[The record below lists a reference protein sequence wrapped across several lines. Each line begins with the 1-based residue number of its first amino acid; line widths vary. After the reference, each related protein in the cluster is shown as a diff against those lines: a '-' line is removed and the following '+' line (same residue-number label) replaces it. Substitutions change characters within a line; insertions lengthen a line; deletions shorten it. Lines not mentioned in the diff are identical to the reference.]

1 MILNHKKGK
10 TMEILE
16 FINTLPKRKERTWS
30 FLETI
35 GIAQREVPIA
45 NLLGYYFNPTKE
57 HGLQDLFIKALLETD
72 CYELIKKTEFKV
84 PDEIRQFRDENFI
97 AANVI
102 LEDRTENNKRIDL
115 VIETEKLVIAIEFK
129 INHRLNNPL
138 NDYVE
143 KMAKQYKGRPIY
155 YLVLTPM
162 WKMPEGKAVNNKEF
176 KQVILSKFI
185 KNVSKLKKNGDYRCA
200 NPEQECFYK
209 DFINMIENRAKMNEM
224 MKEYYVM
231 FNNNDEKY
239 KELESKYDDLNDI
252 KKNIESKVEEL
263 SKELKGFKIIKGST
277 KLDSAICKQV
287 GDHIQIKIRLSP
299 KGWFI
304 EKWKKFKREE
314 SIYLCAGFDDV
325 DIEKIR
331 EFENSWL

>member
-1 MILNHKKGK
+1 
-10 TMEILE
+10 MEIIE

-72 CYELIKKTEFKV
+72 CYELIKKTEIKV
-84 PDEIRQFRDENFI
+84 SDEIRQFRDENFI

-129 INHRLNNPL
+129 INHSLNNPL
-138 NDYVE
+138 DDYVE
-143 KMAKQYKGRPIY
+143 RMKKRYKGRLIH
-155 YLVLTPM
+155 YLILTPM
-162 WKMPEGKAVNNKEF
+162 WKMPEGNTVKNKEF
-176 KQVILSKFI
+176 KQVILSRFI
-185 KNVSKLKKNGDYRCA
+185 EKVKILKEKKNYSCA
-200 NPEQECFYK
+200 NEQQECFYG

-224 MKEYYVM
+224 MKVYYVM

-252 KKNIESKVEEL
+252 KKNIESKVIEL
-263 SKELKGFKIIKGST
+263 NKELKDFKIIKGST
-277 KLDSAICKQV
+277 KLDCAIVKQV
-287 GDHIQIKIRLSP
+287 GSHIQIKIRLSP

-304 EKWKKFKREE
+304 ERWENTDRKFKKEE

-331 EFENSWL
+331 KFENSWL